1 MNTPEDDGRTSN
13 PVPAEAEPDEA
24 PGVRWWDPWDQEVA
38 SSRAARQAEL
48 IRDAVDRAGVAVD
61 IVNGEDGQPAF
72 MHRRGVLLARSEHA
86 PRVRR
91 ELDLDPDD
99 RVPPSRPLPAGL
111 EEVRVPDHWDVH
123 RTLEVVDR
131 RVGFG
136 AASPDH
142 VLHVSPVTWCMA
154 MEPVPRPADQ
164 LTVVSPDEA
173 ASGRGALVVVVDT
186 GALDDVIADHDLL
199 QGVTGEPEP
208 PRSLVGHYS
217 GHGTFVAGVVRR
229 FAPSADVRIESVLSI
244 GGAALESDVVWG
256 LVRALDQAPDVINLS
271 AGTRTRADRPLLSF
285 ELFHA
290 LYARQLAG
298 TAFVAAAGND
308 GDRGPFWPAAFP
320 WVTAVGALD
329 EDGSRAGY
337 SNYGSWVD
345 VYTQGTNVVSA
356 FPKGP
361 YTYEEPPR
369 VGETTEFTDGVAAW
383 SGTSFAAPTVAGL
396 AAGRATTTGESAV
409 EALRRLVAEAVGHD
423 LDALNPLRR
432 NRNP

>member
-1 MNTPEDDGRTSN
+1 MNTPEDDGRAPKPDPDVT
-13 PVPAEAEPDEA
+13 VPDEA

-48 IRDAVDRAGVAVD
+48 IRDAFDRAGVPVD
-61 IVNGEDGQPAF
+61 IVDGEDGQPAF

-91 ELDLDPDD
+91 ELELDTED

-111 EEVRVPDHWDVH
+111 EEIRVPDHWDVH
-123 RTLEVVDR
+123 RTLDVVDR

-136 AASPDH
+136 AATPDH

-164 LTVVSPDEA
+164 LTVVSTDESS
-173 ASGRGALVVVVDT
+173 SGHGALVVVVDT
-186 GALDDVIADHDLL
+186 GALDEVIADHELL

-208 PRSLVGHYS
+208 PRSLVGHYWATGPS
-217 GHGTFVAGVVRR
+217 WPGWCGGSRR
-229 FAPSADVRIESVLSI
+229 RLTYASSSVLSI

-271 AGTRTRADRPLLSF
+271 AGTRTRGDRPLLSF
-285 ELFHA
+285 EMFHA
-290 LYARQLAG
+290 MHGKQLAG

-320 WVTAVGALD
+320 WATAVGALD

-356 FPKGP
+356 FPKGF

-369 VGETTEFTDGVAAW
+369 VGQTAEFVDGVAAW
-383 SGTSFAAPTVAGL
+383 SGTSFAAPTVAAL
-396 AAGRATTTGESAV
+396 AAGRATATGESAV
-409 EALRRLVAEAVGHD
+409 EALRSLIAEAVGHD
-423 LDALNPLRR
+423 VDVNPLRR